1 MQQHYDHSRNRP
13 TATDE
18 KREKSSPFGCDF
30 SGWYNFPKIIKI
42 FATRCH
48 ILKLKCTKFAGG
60 AYNAIAGFQ
69 RPTSNGVSVAEGLAC
84 WTQAPKGLG
93 SNRSRDAVG

>member
-13 TATDE
+13 TDTDE
-18 KREKSSPFGCDF
+18 KRDKSSPFGCDF

-48 ILKLKCTKFAGG
+48 ILKLKCTKFDFGWGSAPDPAGG

-69 RPTSNGVSVAEGLAC
+69 RPTSNE
-84 WTQAPKGLG
+84 K
-93 SNRSRDAVG
+93 